1 MAGYFQGEREYP
13 APPSLEGQGKEPVEI
28 IAEFRAQNPGKRVF
42 VHCKGGIARASTMTL
57 AHAILNRGEDPHVAI
72 KEMQRNRHVLW
83 ASEGGSPDLG
93 KRTSKEA
100 NKDEHVP

>member
-1 MAGYFQGEREYP
+1 MALRRYAQVPHWLRER
-13 APPSLEGQGKEPVEI
+13 LQ
-28 IAEFRAQNPGKRVF
+28 
-42 VHCKGGIARASTMTL
+42 CARYSQVPLANLGDDSAVTMVDVCFG
-57 AHAILNRGEDPHVAI
+57 RS
-72 KEMQRNRHVLW
+72 MQRNRHVLW